1 MRADVKFLMDQNT
14 ELKEIMDR
22 KPTNDNYEQAADT
35 SVSTT
40 NGQRILLPE
49 FSDLAK
55 SFSQI
60 TSQNFE
66 LLKMARLP
74 GNDIGTG
81 HEI

>member
-1 MRADVKFLMDQNT
+1 MGCTRHPTTGETRRKFNVK
-14 ELKEIMDR
+14 
-22 KPTNDNYEQAADT
+22 PSEQPVET
-35 SVSTT
+35 SVATT

-66 LLKMARLP
+66 LLKMARMP
-74 GNDIGTG
+74 GTNIGKG
-81 HEI
+81 HEIVSTELRV